1 MKFKNLFM
9 LLVMCILLC
18 QPVLAEKRLKAA
30 MTTSIENT
38 GLYYKIV
45 EPFQEKTGIII
56 DGISVGTGKALEL
69 GRRGDVDLIIVHN
82 KQAEDKFLADEYGV
96 NRRDVMHN
104 NFIILGP
111 KNDPAGIKNAETVFD
126 ALKAL
131 NENQHPFISRGD
143 NSGTH
148 AKELKLWKKIKIK
161 PEGKWYQEAGQ
172 GMAKVILMAN
182 DKNAYTMSDKGTYL
196 ALKDKIDIVICYGK
210 SDAAL
215 ENHYGIIAINPETFK
230 HVNYLEAM
238 TFIAWMTS
246 IEGQEIIRNFKKS
259 NEQLYYP
266 VMKE

>member
-1 MKFKNLFM
+1 MKFKNLFI

-38 GLYYKIV
+38 GLYYEIV

-69 GRRGDVDLIIVHN
+69 GRRGDVDLVIVHN
-82 KQAEDKFLADEYGV
+82 RQAEDKFLADGYGV

-104 NFIILGP
+104 NFVILGP
-111 KNDPAGIKNAETVFD
+111 KNDPAGIKNAENVFD

-172 GMAKVILMAN
+172 GMGGVVQSQIRGFASNPPFPPVEGTFLSSEGRPPRRRPSAN
-182 DKNAYTMSDKGTYL
+182 PGACRNRLRVCKTLVT
-196 ALKDKIDIVICYGK
+196 
-210 SDAAL
+210 
-215 ENHYGIIAINPETFK
+215 NPRQPRATAPTG
-230 HVNYLEAM
+230 V
-238 TFIAWMTS
+238 
-246 IEGQEIIRNFKKS
+246 
-259 NEQLYYP
+259 
-266 VMKE
+266 